1 MVLNLLNLYS
11 LIFALFRKI
20 EGMSNELD
28 RLQPKLDTNVTIVN
42 ENTYNN
48 SESLG
53 LYRLCFE
60 TTVPCLPC
68 DMLNVPIQK
77 PNKENSRVNSQYQ
90 SFDYRSSNF
99 GIGTDKSK
107 NKTMV
112 KKRNLRYIEIDKNLT
127 QNNNKNLYADE
138 KISLLKEIERI
149 HNLSKMTQ
157 LEDYN
162 DTLETEDTESYDF
175 NDDLYHSTDTTLIT
189 ETQLDYKSSFS
200 SLDSTYSEPNINS
213 ETNNKLPSITE
224 TFYSTETAEPQVF
237 FIHSTLNTEVTFS
250 AASTDSYQDSY
261 TNADTAYT
269 NIGSSS
275 SSSSI
280 FTDSYDITDTIQQ
293 RTPFK
298 NSDNTITNEITSLD
312 STSEMS
318 FTNDKIDVST
328 STSIS
333 STSKNLIVCPDLSF
347 NYTINCGDK
356 NITQIFYISNCTIID
371 IKCYVTICNTV
382 QNLHLE
388 DSKKNNTNF
397 TMIDTVYFDKC
408 HRKMYNL
415 TIATKKKLLKLCWET
430 MFGQELVKLTMMD
443 LVSITDY
450 TCYKLLLTFISL
462 LKGLFFRFL
471 YY

>member
-1 MVLNLLNLYS
+1 MFILLIISFLSWFFRIMVLNLLNLYS

-28 RLQPKLDTNVTIVN
+28 RLQPKLDTNVTIVT

-77 PNKENSRVNSQYQ
+77 PNKENSRVNSKYQ
-90 SFDYRSSNF
+90 SFDYTSSNV
-99 GIGTDKSK
+99 GIGTDKGK

-112 KKRNLRYIEIDKNLT
+112 KKRNLRYIGIAENLS
-127 QNNNKNLYADE
+127 QNNNKNSYAEE

-149 HNLSKMTQ
+149 HNLSKLTQ

-189 ETQLDYKSSFS
+189 ETQHDYKSSFS
-200 SLDSTYSEPNINS
+200 TLDSTYSEPNINS
-213 ETNNKLPSITE
+213 ETNNKLASITE

-237 FIHSTLNTEVTFS
+237 FNHSTLNTEVTFS

-261 TNADTAYT
+261 TNADTTYT

-280 FTDSYDITDTIQQ
+280 FL
-293 RTPFK
+293 R
-298 NSDNTITNEITSLD
+298 NEITSFD

-328 STSIS
+328 STSLS
-333 STSKNLIVCPDLSF
+333 STSKNLTVCPDFSF

-356 NITQIFYISNCTIID
+356 NITQIFYISNCTIIN
-371 IKCYVTICNTV
+371 IKCYVTVCNTA
-382 QNLHLE
+382 QNLNLE

-443 LVSITDY
+443 LVSIIDY
-450 TCYKLLLTFISL
+450 TCHKLIIIFVSL
-462 LKGLFFRFL
+462 LKDLFFRFL